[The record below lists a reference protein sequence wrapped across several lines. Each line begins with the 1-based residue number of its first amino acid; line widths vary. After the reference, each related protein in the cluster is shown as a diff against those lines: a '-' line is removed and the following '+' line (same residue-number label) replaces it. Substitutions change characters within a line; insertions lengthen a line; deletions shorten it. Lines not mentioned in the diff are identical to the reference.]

1 VKLTP
6 HSLRSLL
13 QCYQDR
19 YNILLKDKKKKT
31 VRQRQDTESEAKHLN
46 RENGEIKFMIFD
58 NNYNEVKIGSWVN
71 VLFID
76 PNFILTF
83 PHDEA
88 KIMKAMINKTY
99 EVIDI
104 EHGKALVNQ
113 SFDKYHS
120 FTLELASEEME
131 LVDKN

>member
-1 VKLTP
+1 M
-6 HSLRSLL
+6 
-13 QCYQDR
+13 
-19 YNILLKDKKKKT
+19 LKDKKKKT

-58 NNYNEVKIGSWVN
+58 NDYNEVKIGSWVN

-76 PNFILTF
+76 PNFIWTF

-113 SFDKYHS
+113 PFDKYNS
-120 FTLELASEEME
+120 FTLALASEEME

>member
-1 VKLTP
+1 
-6 HSLRSLL
+6 
-13 QCYQDR
+13 
-19 YNILLKDKKKKT
+19 
-31 VRQRQDTESEAKHLN
+31 
-46 RENGEIKFMIFD
+46 MIFD
-58 NNYNEVKIGSWVN
+58 NNYNEVKIGSWVK

-76 PNFILTF
+76 PNFISTF
-83 PHDEA
+83 PHDES

-113 SFDKYHS
+113 PFDKYNS
-120 FTLELASEEME
+120 FTLALASEEME